1 MNIVELIKTG
11 ANIKVEVSSN
21 DLILFAEYILEKA
34 KEVNALNAIKNTP
47 QEEKWL
53 TNEEAAELC
62 KVSKTTLWAWDK
74 AGYLCAS
81 KLGRRK
87 VYALSDINNL
97 LNSKNLKT
105 AK

>member
-34 KEVNALNAIKNTP
+34 KEVNALNAIKDTP

-53 TNEEAAELC
+53 T
-62 KVSKTTLWAWDK
+62 
-74 AGYLCAS
+74 
-81 KLGRRK
+81 
-87 VYALSDINNL
+87 
-97 LNSKNLKT
+97 
-105 AK
+105 